1 LKIRQVGLV
10 AGIDLVDAETGGELD
25 WKNETGAR
33 ICRAARN
40 HGLLTRPV
48 RDTLTLMP
56 PLCSTDEQIAD
67 AVIALEKATAEVLSA

>member
-1 LKIRQVGLV
+1 
-10 AGIDLVDAETGGELD
+10 
-25 WKNETGAR
+25 
-33 ICRAARN
+33 
-40 HGLLTRPV
+40 LLTRPV